1 MNMRSYNCCT
11 TSTTTSAN
19 IEDIAKTLKLL
30 GEPNRLRILC
40 VLNANKEHCVC
51 EFEDHLPDLSQS
63 LLSHHLA
70 DLRDAGLVV
79 SEKRGL
85 RVYYRLTTYGES
97 TIKRVLSIKKEE
109 TK

>member
-11 TSTTTSAN
+11 TSTATSAN

-40 VLNANKEHCVC
+40 VLQANKEHCVC

-79 SEKRGL
+79 PEKRGL
-85 RVYYRLTTYGES
+85 RVYYRLTTYG
-97 TIKRVLSIKKEE
+97 
-109 TK
+109 